1 MVKHKKSTGVLF
13 FLSQSGSCYMLIV
26 GEKKKRLT
34 FSSGVKKTV
43 SQLYLL
49 IATVYWCSLPF
60 MLICWENDNKTN
72 LESFLLKE

>member
-1 MVKHKKSTGVLF
+1 
-13 FLSQSGSCYMLIV
+13 MLIV

-49 IATVYWCSLPF
+49 IATVYWCCLPF

-72 LESFLLKE
+72 LEKSLLKE